1 MAPTNFA
8 FNRPPTCSVAR
19 RSRRLMEYQSS
30 ICLTEHSY
38 LRSISFEKGEPL
50 TFTGPGGNEHSF
62 PAPGGC
68 PIRGVHR

>member
-1 MAPTNFA
+1 
-8 FNRPPTCSVAR
+8 
-19 RSRRLMEYQSS
+19 MEYQSS